1 MTKREQRLINKYAK
15 MYADN
20 ESDTVRKE
28 IALKLITERVNM
40 EIIAQTTGL
49 PIDELLRMEEERKIV

>member
-28 IALKLITERVNM
+28 IALKLIAERVNM

>member
-28 IALKLITERVNM
+28 IVLKLITERVNM

>member
-15 MYADN
+15 MYADT

>member
-15 MYADN
+15 MYADD
-20 ESDTVRKE
+20 ESDTVGKE

>member
-28 IALKLITERVNM
+28 IDLKLITERVNM

>member
-40 EIIAQTTGL
+40 EIIAKTTGL

>member
-40 EIIAQTTGL
+40 
-49 PIDELLRMEEERKIV
+49 